1 MANKQETGYR
11 EIICIYPR
19 LKLWMWDNDWNA
31 CRLARE
37 AGVHENTLYQ
47 NLMGNTDMKMC
58 TIRRILDA
66 TGLTFEQAFG
76 ERISQDEA
84 RKNAKEARKNEWV
97 QRY

>member
-1 MANKQETGYR
+1 
-11 EIICIYPR
+11 
-19 LKLWMWDNDWNA
+19 MWDNDWNI
-31 CRLARE
+31 CKLARE
-37 AGVHENTLYQ
+37 TGVHENTLSD
-47 NLMGNTDMKMC
+47 NLRGNTDMKMC

-97 QRY
+97 

>member
-1 MANKQETGYR
+1 MANRQERGFQ
-11 EIICIYPR
+11 EIICIYPG
-19 LKLWMWDNDWNA
+19 LKLWMWDHDWNT
-31 CRLARE
+31 CRLAQE

-47 NLMGNTDMKMC
+47 NIRGNTDMKMC

-84 RKNAKEARKNEWV
+84 RKNAKEARENEWV

>member
-1 MANKQETGYR
+1 MANRQDRGYR
-11 EIICIYPR
+11 EIICIYPG
-19 LKLWMWDNDWNA
+19 LKLWMWDNDWNT
-31 CRLARE
+31 CRLAQE
-37 AGVHENTLYQ
+37 AGVHENTLSD
-47 NLMGNTDMKMC
+47 NLRGNTDMKMC

-84 RKNAKEARKNEWV
+84 RRNAKEARENEWV

>member
-1 MANKQETGYR
+1 MANRQERGYR
-11 EIICIYPR
+11 EIICIYPG
-19 LKLWMWDNDWNA
+19 LKLWMWDNDWNT
-31 CRLARE
+31 CRLAQE
-37 AGVHENTLYQ
+37 AGVHENTLSD
-47 NLMGNTDMKMC
+47 NLRGNTDMKMC

-97 QRY
+97 